1 MQESDNSAIVNFA
14 RSKSAYAAMHSR
26 SAVFNN
32 RFVIVEPYYEP
43 DDETTFDTKE
53 SIAAANQD
61 IAAKKEEQQEKMK
74 LVVEQH
80 NIKNQQ
86 IEKLENSI
94 QKRLDLLSKY
104 AKFAATVEED
114 KRVQLKISLDKVL
127 IPLYEEAETLY
138 DLYLKAGTSSSSKQ
152 DSIDKIKQYFSSI
165 TTAFENTYLSSILK
179 EDVTNQLVS
188 ILNKQLAVVNQSN
201 SRHRHAHKKS
211 SYKSKFN
218 NSNLYQIDNRSK
230 EVVIKNL
237 PKGCEEKDVAFSL
250 KGYYGVQN
258 IRMDGSQAFITFEQN
273 WHTKKPIK
281 TGLVILNKVY
291 VKNWFYS

>member
-1 MQESDNSAIVNFA
+1 
-14 RSKSAYAAMHSR
+14 MHSR

-94 QKRLDLLSKY
+94 HKRLDLLSKY

-152 DSIDKIKQYFSSI
+152 DSIDRIKQYFSSI

-201 SRHRHAHKKS
+201 TRHRHAHKKS

-237 PKGCEEKDVAFSL
+237 PEGCEEKDVAFSL

-281 TGLVILNKVY
+281 TGLVILNKVC